1 MGYQEITNEVEC
13 AASCA
18 LIFAQA
24 LPDFRGV
31 RNLEEI
37 FRVRPRA
44 RPNRRILEFG
54 SWAGAVSR

>member
-13 AASCA
+13 AASFA

-24 LPDFRGV
+24 LPDFCGV
-31 RNLEEI
+31 RILEEV
-37 FRVRPRA
+37 FRIRPQA

-54 SWAGAVSR
+54 S